1 VGVILKSSVTP
12 KILPQL
18 VHNWSTSKR
27 IQTCKRSWRFSKRVI
42 ALWFARKLLTTKAAV
57 RLALDGLD
65 TVIGI
70 VKFTPAIL
78 AASRKGFGEKGHETD

>member
-1 VGVILKSSVTP
+1 
-12 KILPQL
+12 
-18 VHNWSTSKR
+18 
-27 IQTCKRSWRFSKRVI
+27 VI